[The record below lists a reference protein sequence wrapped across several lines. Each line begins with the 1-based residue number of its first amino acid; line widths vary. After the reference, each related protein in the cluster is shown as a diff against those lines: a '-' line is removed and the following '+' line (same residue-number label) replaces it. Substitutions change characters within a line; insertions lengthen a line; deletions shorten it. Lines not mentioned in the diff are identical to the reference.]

1 MAEIVDVAE
10 NKITI
15 PEMEQPEAEFEQEA
29 ETELSLQKP
38 PQRPKRSWL
47 IPLLVGTGIGIGIA
61 GVGMTLINRPTAPK
75 PATAPKVIAPPSISV
90 TVAPAQL
97 TPVARTLS
105 VTGTV
110 SARDLIPVLPQA
122 TGLQIKQI
130 LVDEGDSVKQ
140 GQTLAVLDNS
150 VLQTQIA
157 QAQAEVESNRAVV
170 QQRQAA
176 LAQARATLAEASS
189 NLERY
194 RRLAEQGAI
203 SRQELETRS
212 TTATTAR
219 EAISVAQA
227 NIASAEADV
236 RSSIARVQQQQTQLN
251 QTIVRAPASG
261 VIAEQTAQVGDVAN
275 STQKIFSIIQNGSL
289 ELQAKVP
296 ATNLNQVKINAPT
309 IVTSDFD
316 SRLRLPGKVREIAPL
331 VDPQSREATVRID
344 LPTTSSL
351 RPGMFASGAI
361 TIANVPGI
369 AIPSKAVL
377 PQSDGSAVAFV
388 LTDGD
393 TVRSQKIEVGEV
405 IGQGNV
411 EVVSGLKIGDR
422 VIVAGAGYLEDGDKV
437 QVVEAK

>member
-1 MAEIVDVAE
+1 MGDRVAE
-10 NKITI
+10 SIDITESQKAV
-15 PEMEQPEAEFEQEA
+15 PEMEQPKEFEKKV
-29 ETELSLQKP
+29 ETDLILFKKP
-38 PQRPKRSWL
+38 RQRRQSGWL
-47 IPLLVGTGIGIGIA
+47 LPMLLGTGIGIGLA
-61 GVGMTLINRPTAPK
+61 GLGMTVMNRPNAVK
-75 PATAPKVIAPPSISV
+75 PAATAPNAIAPPTLSV
-90 TVAPAQL
+90 TIAPAQI
-97 TPVARTLS
+97 TPVARTLN

-110 SARDLIPVLPQA
+110 NARDLIPVLPQA

-130 LVDEGDSVKQ
+130 LVDEGDSVKR

-157 QAQAEVESNRAVV
+157 QAKAEVESNRAIVR
-170 QQRQAA
+170 QRTAA
-176 LAQARATLAEASS
+176 LAQARATLSEASS
-189 NLERY
+189 NYERY
-194 RRLAEQGAI
+194 RRLADQGAI

-219 EAISVAQA
+219 EAISVAEA

-261 VIAEQTAQVGDVAN
+261 IIAEQTAQVGDVAN

-296 ATNLNQVKINAPT
+296 ATNLAQVKINAPVV
-309 IVTSDFD
+309 ITSDAD
-316 SRLRLPGKVREIAPL
+316 SSLRLQGQVREIAPL

-344 LPTTSSL
+344 MPTTSLL
-351 RPGMFASGAI
+351 RPGMFASAGI

-369 AIPSKAVL
+369 AIPAKAVL
-377 PQSDGSAVAFV
+377 PQTDSSAVAFV

-393 TVRSQKIEVGEV
+393 IVRSQKIEVGKLLV
-405 IGQGNV
+405 MAMSKLLMV
-411 EVVSGLKIGDR
+411 
-422 VIVAGAGYLEDGDKV
+422 
-437 QVVEAK
+437 